1 MLVMVTGNLGYIGTV
16 LTPMLRRKGYDVV
29 GLDSDLY
36 RRCTFGDGMPE
47 VPTIRKDIRD
57 VAAEDLEGVDAV
69 CHLAALS
76 NDPLGNLDPEL
87 TYDINYRASV
97 RLAEMA
103 KEAGVRR
110 YVFSSSCSTYGAGAT
125 EELLTEEAA
134 FNPVTPYGESKVL
147 VEKEVAKMADE
158 KFSPTFL
165 RNATAYGV
173 SPRLR
178 FDLVVNNL
186 VAWAFTTGKI
196 MMKSDG
202 SPWRPIVH
210 VEDICQAFAAVLDAP
225 RSLVHNRAF
234 NVGVTADNVQI
245 REIARIVGEV
255 VPECRI
261 EFAEGASPDK
271 RCYKVNCDL
280 LPSVL
285 GTFRPAWRVA
295 PGARQLYD
303 LYRKEGLSLEE
314 FEGPRYQRI
323 GQIKQLL
330 AEGVLDETLRFV
342 A

>member
-1 MLVMVTGNLGYIGTV
+1 MRVMVTGNKGYIGTV
-16 LTPMLRRKGYDVV
+16 LTPMLQEKGHEVV

-36 RRCTFGDGMPE
+36 RKCTFGDE
-47 VPTIRKDIRD
+47 LAAAPTIVKDIRD
-57 VAAEDLEGVDAV
+57 IEVEDLEGIEAI
-69 CHLAALS
+69 CHLAGLS
-76 NDPLGNLDPEL
+76 NDPLGNLDADL

-125 EELLTEEAA
+125 GELLTEEAV

-147 VEKEVAKMADE
+147 VEREVAKMADE
-158 KFSPTFL
+158 QFSPVFL

-210 VEDICQAFAAVLDAP
+210 VEDICRAFASVLDAP

-245 REIARIVGEV
+245 REIARIVGQV

-261 EFAEGASPDK
+261 EFADGASADK

-285 GTFRPAWRVA
+285 ASFRPAWRVG
-295 PGARQLYD
+295 PGARQLYEV
-303 LYRKEGLSLEE
+303 YRRQGLTLEE
-314 FEGPRYQRI
+314 FEGPKYQRI

-330 AEGVLDETLRFV
+330 ADGVIDETLRFV